1 MNEMIRLRKFLIE
14 LNCYFDS
21 YSYYDEETDETIIVG
36 DEQQC
41 YNVLMQNEE
50 FHLLGSAVV
59 KTWIHIAFTEWDS
72 FMKACHTLNAF
83 A

>member
-1 MNEMIRLRKFLIE
+1 MNEMIRLRKFLIA
-14 LNCYFDS
+14 LNSYFDS

-50 FHLLGSAVV
+50 FHLLGSPVV
-59 KTWIHIAFTEWDS
+59 KTWIHLAFTEWEA
-72 FMKACHTLNAF
+72 FMKVCHTLNAF

>member
-1 MNEMIRLRKFLIE
+1 MNEMLRLRKFLIE
-14 LNCYFDS
+14 LNSYFDS
-21 YSYYDEETDETIIVG
+21 YSYYDEETDETIICG

-50 FHLLGSAVV
+50 FHLLGSEVV
-59 KTWIHIAFTEWDS
+59 KTWIHIAFTEWEA
-72 FMKACHTLNAF
+72 FMKVCHTLNAF

>member
-1 MNEMIRLRKFLIE
+1 MNEMLRLRKFLIE

-36 DEQQC
+36 DEHQC

-50 FHLLGSAVV
+50 FHLLGSEVV
-59 KTWIHIAFTEWDS
+59 KTWIHLAFTEWGA
-72 FMKACHTLNAF
+72 FMKVCHTLNAF